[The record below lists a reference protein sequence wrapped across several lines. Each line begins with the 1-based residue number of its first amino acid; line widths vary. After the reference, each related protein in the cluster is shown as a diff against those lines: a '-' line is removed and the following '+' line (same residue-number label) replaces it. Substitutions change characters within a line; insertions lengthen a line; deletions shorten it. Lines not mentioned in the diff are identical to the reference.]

1 MIEPSSVAARH
12 KHQAPFGLGSI
23 ARKGHA
29 ATCRAKNQMGFL
41 LFSFRAS
48 IGTAN
53 GLEWAAP
60 TKHRNRTLRQ
70 AESNRGAIPR
80 LLRVGFKC
88 IALGRLK
95 AARMHTAQV
104 NQAAFYPFNG
114 VGGGFA
120 VNIGIQ

>member
-1 MIEPSSVAARH
+1 MEPVKRW
-12 KHQAPFGLGSI
+12 PVR
-23 ARKGHA
+23 RKPDALRLLLSPLIGN
-29 ATCRAKNQMGFL
+29 TGQCGKQRPQGIL

-48 IGTAN
+48 IDAAN
-53 GLEWAAP
+53 WLEWAAP

-104 NQAAFYPFNG
+104 NQAAFYPFSG

-120 VNIGIQ
+120 VNIGI